1 MSLWWLYTILAIAAA
16 LTIAGIIILVGRQS
30 EERGGYLEHDTA
42 DGARP
47 RTPRMTVRVRR
58 RHRLSAHARA
68 HAQPLP
74 LPPVDEAERIHAMF
88 EQIPLHGD
96 GEPVAGYLRRA
107 GRERHF
113 PPPPVIRAFE
123 GGGDHDYRELSEN
136 ELAHRVAT
144 QQQPRG
150 ADAA

>member
-16 LTIAGIIILVGRQS
+16 LTIAGTIILVGRQS
-30 EERGGYLEHDTA
+30 EERGGYLEHDTPRARRALLA
-42 DGARP
+42 DG
-47 RTPRMTVRVRR
+47 RVRR
-58 RHRLSAHARA
+58 RTGWSFPARA

-74 LPPVDEAERIHAMF
+74 LLPVDEAERIHGMF

-96 GEPVAGYLRRA
+96 GEPVAGYLRLA

-113 PPPPVIRAFE
+113 PPPPVIRTFE